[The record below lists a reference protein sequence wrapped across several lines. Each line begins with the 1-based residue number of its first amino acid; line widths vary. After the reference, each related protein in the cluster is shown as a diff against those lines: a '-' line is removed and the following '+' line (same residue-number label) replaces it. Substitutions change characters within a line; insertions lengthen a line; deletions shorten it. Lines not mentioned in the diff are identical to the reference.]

1 MEAGFH
7 LGIKKKKSE
16 IGNYPFNFLFHGGN
30 WLPYKTLYK
39 THLVILMLSIF
50 TIWTWVSWTVTDRQ
64 DAVSSPQLSAQVGW
78 PACQDERHEDALS
91 VLPAH
96 NVESQTCGTLVQQD
110 LPRFPAKQN
119 DSVRDQDGLG
129 SPQQQG
135 EDERQTCMCN
145 KKNI

>member
-1 MEAGFH
+1 
-7 LGIKKKKSE
+7 
-16 IGNYPFNFLFHGGN
+16 
-30 WLPYKTLYK
+30 
-39 THLVILMLSIF
+39 MLSIF

-145 KKNI
+145 KKIYIVEKPH